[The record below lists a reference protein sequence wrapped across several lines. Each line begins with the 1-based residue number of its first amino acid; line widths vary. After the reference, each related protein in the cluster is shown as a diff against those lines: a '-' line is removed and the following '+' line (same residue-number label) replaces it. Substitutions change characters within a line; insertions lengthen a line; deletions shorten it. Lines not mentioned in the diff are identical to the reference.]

1 MSNKEKMFYKVYQD
15 KESMGTYYVDDAEGM
30 RKQRGLWKDSF
41 MDDPDFEL
49 FPVIEPV
56 MMTQKE
62 FDDLPEFQ
70 GY

>member
-1 MSNKEKMFYKVYQD
+1 MINENKMFFRIYQD
-15 KESMGTYYVDDAEGM
+15 KKNVD
-30 RKQRGLWKDSF
+30 
-41 MDDPDFEL
+41 EL
-49 FPVIEPV
+49 YFVVDKKELDLQLNDWSACYEHDENGFPIIEPV